1 MDKDNRTIGFIACVI
16 ADQLPSLS
24 DICSEVDNKSLQ
36 DHVGICYEVALKR
49 WCASSIVRERIALKK
64 FSTIGQLRDCYKSE
78 DWKQYKYTVKSFVKA
93 WADELD
99 KDFDCVKYIQQ
110 YDVTETDDH
119 LKSLIVFLN
128 EELTSETPSPGGRGR
143 IRHESVPG
151 YIRRYCAADHS
162 DSDFLFYALGTKER
176 HILADYVVGLEFSP
190 TNKFIL
196 YSSAQTGKTTELQ
209 QLCWELQQSDLY
221 VAYSYEVRKNTT
233 LKRENLPVVQY
244 LGGKEVVVVIDALDE
259 VNGQKYEDLLEE
271 IGGYAYDHPEM
282 KVVLSC
288 RSNYRRERQLE
299 QFKDLYLEELGGG
312 DAQEHID
319 KELGKAKGRK
329 LVALINENNLL
340 EFAKNPFFLNVLID
354 SYKEDSKYL
363 PRTKAEIYKLF
374 IERSYKKE
382 KADKKIPIAVNH
394 SFEESVILLERVA
407 LGMSLMNAQS
417 LSREDIKIC
426 LNDDADN
433 LEECLRYDLLK
444 LEDDEQYSF
453 KHNAFREW
461 LVAHYLSKEGLN
473 KAIQLATHPN
483 GRIKPE
489 WYNIIMLWVS
499 MYGKDKQE
507 EILAI
512 LDWLKKASLDLVIY
526 IDPGML
532 DENTRNNV
540 FKGLMLEYKSLGI
553 RMSNIM
559 AQDYTNLLSFGQ
571 SEDTLSFLAEEVSA
585 SEIGT
590 AYYAD
595 LMCLCYFLDWYL
607 WEKKNSELVKK
618 LFDALVKKTKEA
630 LAQKNVHDLS
640 FLYFDNKFFAQKE
653 YLEKIYSI
661 LKDSEH
667 YEAIKS
673 MIRLVDLAGKVDEY
687 VDYILSKEGFIH
699 NQQEGITTHIVSRT
713 CVFTTLKSVK
723 SRDGVKKVLQH
734 KFYGSHSSYHD
745 EQEEYGEMISNVLD
759 GVTRYIK
766 GGDDEMVDVFEN
778 YYIERYKDYHYHF
791 DRDKSSQEL
800 LKKIRNCYMEA
811 GLRERGRKQF
821 YDKTSEIFK
830 HHEGEDVK
838 WDTIRGTFSM
848 AALWMTEEDV
858 KTDFQNLSPTDGY
871 DLSKASW
878 YREIPYEEVADCA
891 TRLFKEKY
899 PPSPALTKG
908 RARRKK
914 SFEDFADYATFKQ
927 VVLEMAAGLDEHTT
941 RQEYGKR
948 LRALEEGYN
957 LYAFRFFLYYPLGED
972 QYNIDGIIK
981 GIKNKD
987 VYDAFFMKEISE
999 MMEHP
1004 DPDLII
1010 SDDIKNRCIEI
1021 AKSIVIKVC
1030 DSQCSYYFYENALQL
1045 MLKGSFEVP
1054 AEKLPDLLDC
1064 GSINISR
1071 KDTDGYFNREY
1082 SVFDYITERIDTDA
1096 LAPLIIEKLKANINR
1111 ESYRLSYHFSKYILE
1126 NGIEDGYEL
1135 ALQFATSGFYMDGN
1149 ILELLIKNDI
1159 KIEEIK
1165 AGTGEMEVSDRLFCY
1180 STLARE
1186 ANQGGWVRE
1195 RLETEFKTFE
1205 GYNLKRSIQIL
1216 LSMGSMEALDY
1227 LLAHSDIIR
1236 DGDDYHFNF
1245 DDTDAVTGLCFFIE
1259 YIDKHK
1265 LDGHFMLNSIL
1276 TSLERIAVKDKDS
1289 LFEVKNELGQLT
1301 QKGKQFQYLNRYI
1314 IAFEDKFYAA
1324 DAGIG
1329 DIHEAMK
1336 MVDENNAEVQ
1346 EMAEDEYVYISY
1358 NWESTSFVTVN
1369 YLCDV
1374 LTDNN
1379 IPYKRDKIDCSYMD
1393 NIKEFMD
1400 AIRNGKT
1407 VIVVFG
1413 RLYMKSRNCMY
1424 ELSGVMDHPDYIK
1437 RILPVVVDDNVRKT
1451 TFYISLAKYW
1461 KKQKE
1466 LQEKTVKKLKEVD
1479 EFLAEP
1485 EEKKLKEIEEIYKLL
1500 PIIKDYIDWTNTENL
1515 NAMCSTKFSSILR
1528 KIRER
1533 SRGVR

>member
-1 MDKDNRTIGFIACVI
+1 MTEVSNKTIVFIACVI
-16 ADQLPSLS
+16 ADRLPSLS
-24 DICSEVDNKSLQ
+24 DIHSEVDNKSLQ

-49 WCASSIVRERIALKK
+49 WCTSSTIRERIALKK
-64 FSTIGQLRDCYKSE
+64 FSTISQLQECYKSE
-78 DWKQYKYTVKSFVKA
+78 DWKQYRYIAKNFVKA
-93 WADELD
+93 WADELG
-99 KDFDCVKYIQQ
+99 KDFDCVKYVQQ
-110 YDVTETDDH
+110 YDVTETYDN
-119 LKSLIVFLN
+119 LKSLIAFLS
-128 EELTSETPSPGGRGR
+128 EDLTSEPPLPVGRGR

-176 HILADYVVGLEFSP
+176 HILADYVVGLECSP

-209 QLCWELQQSDLY
+209 QLCWELQQSELY
-221 VAYSYEVRKNTT
+221 VAFSYEVRKNTT
-233 LKRENLPVVQY
+233 LKRENLPIIQH
-244 LGGKEVVVVIDALDE
+244 LGDKEVVVVIDALDE

-354 SYKEDSKYL
+354 SYKEDSKKL
-363 PRTKAEIYKLF
+363 PKTKAEIYKLF

-382 KADKKIPIAVNH
+382 KADKKIPVAVNH

-407 LGMSLMNAQS
+407 LGMSLMNAQT
-417 LSREDIKIC
+417 LSKDDIKIC

-461 LVAHYLSKEGLN
+461 LVAHYLSKEGLG

-571 SEDTLSFLAEEVSA
+571 SEDTVSFLSEEVAA

-618 LFDALVKKTKEA
+618 LFDALVKKTREA

-653 YLEKIYSI
+653 YLEKIYAI
-661 LKDSEH
+661 LKDSDH

-687 VDYILSKEGFIH
+687 VDYILGKEGFIH
-699 NQQEGITTHIVSRT
+699 NQREGITTHIVSRT
-713 CVFTTLKSVK
+713 CVFTTLKNVK
-723 SRDGVKKVLQH
+723 SREGVKKVLQH

-745 EQEEYGEMISNVLD
+745 EQEEYGEMISNVLNN
-759 GVTRYIK
+759 VAKYIK
-766 GGDDEMVDVFEN
+766 EGDTELVCVFEN
-778 YYIERYKDYHYHF
+778 YFVERYKDYHYHF

-800 LKKIRNCYMEA
+800 LKKMRVCYIDA
-811 GLRERGRKQF
+811 GMRERGREQF

-830 HHEGEDVK
+830 PHEGKEVK
-838 WDTIRGTFSM
+838 WDTIRGVFSM

-858 KTDFQNLSPTDGY
+858 KTDFQNLSPTDGF

-891 TRLFKEKY
+891 TRLFNEKY

-908 RARRKK
+908 RARRMK

-927 VVLEMAAGLDEHTT
+927 VVLEMATGLDEHTT

-972 QYNIDGIIK
+972 KYNIEGIIK
-981 GIKNKD
+981 GIKNKEI
-987 VYDAFFMKEISE
+987 YDAFFMKEISE
-999 MMEHP
+999 MLEHP
-1004 DPDLII
+1004 DTDLII
-1010 SDDIKNRCIEI
+1010 SDDIQKRCIET
-1021 AKSIVIKVC
+1021 AKSIVIQVC

-1045 MLKGSFEVP
+1045 MLKGKFEVP
-1054 AEKLPDLLDC
+1054 AEKLPSLLDC

-1071 KDTDGYFNREY
+1071 KDTDGFLNREY
-1082 SVFDYITERIDTDA
+1082 SVFDYVTERIDAET
-1096 LAPLIIEKLKANINR
+1096 LAPLIIEKLKASINR
-1111 ESYRLSYHFSKYILE
+1111 ESYRLSYHFSKYIIE

-1159 KIEEIK
+1159 KLEEIK
-1165 AGTGEMEVSDRLFCY
+1165 AGAGEMEVSDRLFCY

-1186 ANQGGWVRE
+1186 ANQGEWVRK
-1195 RLETEFKTFE
+1195 RLETEFKTFD
-1205 GYNLKRSIQIL
+1205 GYNLKRAIQIL
-1216 LSMGSMEALDY
+1216 LGMGSMEAMDY
-1227 LLAHSDIIR
+1227 LLTHSEIIR
-1236 DGDDYHFNF
+1236 DGEDYHFNF
-1245 DDTDAVTGLCFFIE
+1245 DDTDAVPGLCYIIE
-1259 YIDKHK
+1259 YNDKHK

-1276 TSLERIAVKDKDS
+1276 TSLERIAIKDKDS

-1314 IAFEDKFYAA
+1314 IAFEDKFYAE
-1324 DAGIG
+1324 DSGIG
-1329 DIHEAMK
+1329 DIKEAMK
-1336 MVDENNAEVQ
+1336 KVDESIVST
-1346 EMAEDEYVYISY
+1346 EDMTDDDSVYLSYSWKSDSIRTVEHLCTVLEY
-1358 NWESTSFVTVN
+1358 NK
-1369 YLCDV
+1369 
-1374 LTDNN
+1374 
-1379 IPYKRDKIDCSYMD
+1379 IPFKRDKKDCNYMD

-1400 AIRNGKT
+1400 TIRNGKT
-1407 VIVVFG
+1407 VIVVFS
-1413 RLYMKSRNCMY
+1413 RIYLKSLNCMY
-1424 ELSGVMDHPDYIK
+1424 ELSGIMEDPAYVN
-1437 RILPVVVDDNVRKT
+1437 RILPVVADDDIRQT
-1451 TFYISLAKYW
+1451 RFYINLAKYW
-1461 KKQKE
+1461 VKAKE
-1466 LQEKTVKKLKEVD
+1466 KQEKEVAKFKDMPPELAKPEVEKLEQ
-1479 EFLAEP
+1479 
-1485 EEKKLKEIEEIYKLL
+1485 IESIIKLL
-1500 PIIKDYIDWTNTENL
+1500 PTIKKYLDWTNTESL
-1515 NAMCSTKFSSILR
+1515 NAMCATQFSSIIR

-1533 SRGVR
+1533 S